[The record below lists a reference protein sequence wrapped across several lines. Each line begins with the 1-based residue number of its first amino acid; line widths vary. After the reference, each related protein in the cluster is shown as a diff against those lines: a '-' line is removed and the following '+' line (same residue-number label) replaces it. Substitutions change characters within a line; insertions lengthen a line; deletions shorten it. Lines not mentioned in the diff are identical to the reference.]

1 MEVFMQSATYGMYK
15 DGKIIFEESEIN
27 INNSRVLVVFLD
39 DEPREQKLMDL
50 FKIYGPWE
58 DNRDVETIIS
68 DIQNSRISKDTI
80 IL

>member
-15 DGKIIFEESEIN
+15 DGKIIFEEPEIN

-39 DEPREQKLMDL
+39 DDPREQKLMDL

-58 DNRDVETIIS
+58 DTRDVETIIS
-68 DIQNSRISKDTI
+68 DIQNSRISKDNI